1 MTCLLPKTKT
11 NNYSPA
17 IKAKTYAISRYAA
30 QLPRPPLSVG
40 SFSSPKQQEQQ
51 PSTKP
56 TNCSTRI
63 SSTKHVSPTPPI
75 HLKSFGNSVNVP
87 FTMIHEKN

>member
-1 MTCLLPKTKT
+1 MICLLPKTKT
-11 NNYSPA
+11 ESWSLA

-40 SFSSPKQQEQQ
+40 SFSSPQQQEQQ
-51 PSTKP
+51 PRTKP

-75 HLKSFGNSVNVP
+75 HLKLFGNFVNVP